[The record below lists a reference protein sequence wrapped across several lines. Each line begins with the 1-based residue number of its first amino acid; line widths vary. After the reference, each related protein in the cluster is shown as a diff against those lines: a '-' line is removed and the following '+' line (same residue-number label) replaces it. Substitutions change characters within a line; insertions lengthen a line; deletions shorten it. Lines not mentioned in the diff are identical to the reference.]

1 MEFRINI
8 KDWLVPRIE
17 EAVNGGEY
25 KNASEFINLAIEDKL
40 EEPISS
46 APSIDQY
53 FSKDGGQAPYNISS
67 HDADQSSGHAGNYL
81 RKDPDVAA
89 MDGKYGQGH
98 PPSHLFKMA
107 SVKPASTN
115 LQNRAFKIF
124 NQKTIIWGQINR
136 FFPIKIGLLTIA
148 QYIEKS
154 GDEYNLVSMQK
165 AVDHVKS
172 SVRHIGE
179 FLKQI
184 DDKYERKGPEKLSV
198 GFAFGDDLKLHKGLA
213 RFTSHFILR
222 FRKTDKKI
230 EGALVKLGFLRVYNM
245 KGSGIKVGI
254 TESGI
259 KFLNLSN
266 PIVHSLAED
275 ESSITIPKIP
285 NKILSEEEKSFII
298 ETIAELIPVD
308 YKAMQ
313 TVLRLIDSGDN
324 TQAKIQNGLQGN
336 EDFGNGQ
343 AMIDTNKNG
352 IIARLTALE
361 LIGRNKQSLNVE
373 YYLTDAGKKNLKYE
387 RKV

>member
-1 MEFRINI
+1 MN
-8 KDWLVPRIE
+8 
-17 EAVNGGEY
+17 
-25 KNASEFINLAIEDKL
+25 
-40 EEPISS
+40 
-46 APSIDQY
+46 
-53 FSKDGGQAPYNISS
+53 
-67 HDADQSSGHAGNYL
+67 
-81 RKDPDVAA
+81 
-89 MDGKYGQGH
+89 
-98 PPSHLFKMA
+98 
-107 SVKPASTN
+107 
-115 LQNRAFKIF
+115 
-124 NQKTIIWGQINR
+124 
-136 FFPIKIGLLTIA
+136 
-148 QYIEKS
+148 
-154 GDEYNLVSMQK
+154 
-165 AVDHVKS
+165 
-172 SVRHIGE
+172 
-179 FLKQI
+179 
-184 DDKYERKGPEKLSV
+184 
-198 GFAFGDDLKLHKGLA
+198 
-213 RFTSHFILR
+213 
-222 FRKTDKKI
+222 
-230 EGALVKLGFLRVYNM
+230 
-245 KGSGIKVGI
+245 GSGIKVGI

-266 PIVHSLAED
+266 PIVHLLAKD
-275 ESSITIPKIP
+275 DWFVIPKIP

>member
-17 EAVNGGEY
+17 EAVNGGDYE
-25 KNASEFINLAIEDKL
+25 NASEFINLAVEDKL
-40 EEPISS
+40 EGPKSS

-53 FSKDGGQAPYNISS
+53 FSKDGGHAQYNISS
-67 HDADQSSGHAGNYL
+67 HDADQSSGHSSNYL
-81 RKDPDVAA
+81 RKDPNVAA
-89 MDGKYGQGH
+89 MGRKYGQGY
-98 PPSHLFKMA
+98 PLPQILRMA
-107 SVKPASTN
+107 SVKPISNN
-115 LQNRAFKIF
+115 LQKPALEIF
-124 NQKTIIWGQINR
+124 DQNTIIWGQINR

-148 QYIEKS
+148 QYIKES
-154 GDEYNLVSMQK
+154 GDEYNLVSMQD
-165 AVDHVKS
+165 AIDHVKS
-172 SVRHIGE
+172 SVRNIGE

-184 DDKYERKGPEKLSV
+184 DDKYGKKGPEKLSV
-198 GFAFGDDLKLHKGLA
+198 GFASGDGLKLDKGLA
-213 RFTSHFILR
+213 RFTSHFVLR
-222 FRKTDKKI
+222 YRKTDKKM
-230 EGALVKLGFLRVYNM
+230 EGALVKLGFLRAYNM
-245 KGSGIKVGI
+245 NGSGIKVGI
-254 TESGI
+254 TESGL

-266 PIVHSLAED
+266 PIVDSLAEN
-275 ESSITIPKIP
+275 ESSIAIPNVP

-298 ETIAELIPVD
+298 EIIAELIPVD

-313 TVLRLIDSGDN
+313 TVLRLIDTGDN

-373 YYLTDAGKKNLKYE
+373 YYLTDAGKKIRSSK
-387 RKV
+387 